1 MRLRG
6 AKAELEEAGEE
17 TDGLVESTS
26 KLQDKIMA
34 LTGVDIMLDDSTFKS
49 TYDILLEISKVW
61 NDLSDVNRASLLE
74 VIAGKTRGSV
84 VAGLLQ
90 QGDTLENVYKD
101 SQGAEG
107 SALEENEKYLES
119 IQGHLDKLK
128 NQWQKIWT
136 SSLTRGAMNF
146 FIDSLT
152 KILKLVEKI
161 GLVGSTVIGVGL
173 ISSVKALSKTFLSG
187 GRAKVYQKI

>member
-1 MRLRG
+1 M
-6 AKAELEEAGEE
+6 
-17 TDGLVESTS
+17 
-26 KLQDKIMA
+26 
-34 LTGVDIMLDDSTFKS
+34 
-49 TYDILLEISKVW
+49 
-61 NDLSDVNRASLLE
+61 
-74 VIAGKTRGSV
+74 KTRGSV

-173 ISSVKALSKTFLSG
+173 ISSVKALSKTFFK
-187 GRAKVYQKI
+187 RW